1 MTTWMNLENI
11 MLSEI
16 SQSHKN
22 KHYMIPLIKGIK
34 NSKTHKNSN
43 CAFRNGRIGV
53 FRGWR
58 EGRMGIVSSV
68 WHFSFAR

>member
-1 MTTWMNLENI
+1 
-11 MLSEI
+11 
-16 SQSHKN
+16 
-22 KHYMIPLIKGIK
+22 MIPLIKGIK